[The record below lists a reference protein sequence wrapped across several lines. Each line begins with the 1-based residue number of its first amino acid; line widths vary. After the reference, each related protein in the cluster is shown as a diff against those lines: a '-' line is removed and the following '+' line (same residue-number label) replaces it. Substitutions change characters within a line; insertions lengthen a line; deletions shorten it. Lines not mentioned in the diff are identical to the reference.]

1 MSDPEY
7 LAVPPGGYSLDED
20 ERREQLAYE
29 RGEYQSMADLVVD
42 AAIEETLLA
51 RARRKLDRLH
61 QETN

>member
-1 MSDPEY
+1 MKMSDPEY

-42 AAIEETLLA
+42 AAIEEA
-51 RARRKLDRLH
+51 SIRRAESKERG
-61 QETN
+61 